1 MSRIRSRRRQAPITL
16 RVVAPLVLGLVVLVA
31 WQLLVGSGR
40 ISQTLLPGPDAVWQ
54 RLVHDLTQGSLLAS
68 TGVTVG
74 EALLGCLIATLVALP
89 LGYLIA
95 GSHLAQAAF
104 FPYLAASQAV
114 PAVALAPLLVIW
126 VGYGLAPIAL
136 LCALIVFFPL
146 VLATV
151 LGVRGIDND
160 VVEAAE
166 LDGASGWAMLW
177 AIEAPLAR
185 PVLLTGIRNGF
196 TLSVTGAVVGEFVM
210 GGKGLGL
217 VVSVETAS
225 ADTTGLFATLI
236 VLCTLAVAVHQTLV
250 VVEHLTDPYRLPGD
264 RGSHARTPSQPEEHP
279 LQITSV
285 PRGDTRRIE
294 ELVA

>member
-1 MSRIRSRRRQAPITL
+1 MSRIRNRRRQAPISL
-16 RVVAPLVLGLVVLVA
+16 RIVAPLVMGLVVLLG
-31 WQLLVGSGR
+31 WHLLASSGG
-40 ISQTLLPGPDAVWQ
+40 IPQTLVPSPDAVGE
-54 RLVHDLTQGSLLAS
+54 RLVHDLAHGSLLAS

-74 EALLGCLIATLVALP
+74 EALLGCLIATSVALP

-126 VGYGLAPIAL
+126 VGYGLVPIAL

-236 VLCTLAVAVHQTLV
+236 VLCSLAVAVHQTLV
-250 VVEHLTDPYRLPGD
+250 VVEHLTDPYRLPRNQETHD
-264 RGSHARTPSQPEEHP
+264 SAAPQAEELP
-279 LQITSV
+279 LHIKPVS
-285 PRGDTRRIE
+285 RGDTTRIE

>member
-1 MSRIRSRRRQAPITL
+1 MSARI
-16 RVVAPLVLGLVVLVA
+16 VAPLVLGLLVLTG
-31 WQLLVGSGR
+31 WHLLAA
-40 ISQTLLPGPDAVWQ
+40 SQTIASTFLPSPSDVWK
-54 RLVHDLTQGSLLAS
+54 RLTHDLVHGSLLAS
-68 TGVTVG
+68 TAVTLG
-74 EALLGCLIATLVALP
+74 EAAMGCLIATVIALP

-126 VGYGLAPIAL
+126 VGYGIVPIAL

-151 LGVRGIDND
+151 LGVRGIDPD

-177 AIEAPLAR
+177 SIEAPLAR

-217 VVSVETAS
+217 LVSVESAS

-236 VLCTLAVAVHQTLV
+236 VLCTLAVAVHQGLV
-250 VVEHLTDPYRLPGD
+250 LVEHLTDPYRLPRSRSRTGALPQQVD
-264 RGSHARTPSQPEEHP
+264 TLPLSIPAASRGNATQP
-279 LQITSV
+279 
-285 PRGDTRRIE
+285 E

>member
-1 MSRIRSRRRQAPITL
+1 MSRIRSRRQQVPIVL
-16 RVVAPLVLGLVVLVA
+16 RIVAPLVVG
-31 WQLLVGSGR
+31 LLVLLVWHLLTSSGR
-40 ISQTLLPGPDAVWQ
+40 IAPTFVPGPGAVWQ
-54 RLVHDLTQGSLLAS
+54 RLSHDLVHGSLLAS

-74 EALLGCLIATLVALP
+74 EAVLGCFIATAVALP

-126 VGYGLAPIAL
+126 VGYGLVPIAL

-151 LGVRGIDND
+151 LGVRGIDPD
-160 VVEAAE
+160 IVEAAE
-166 LDGASGWAMLW
+166 LDGASGWSMLW

-236 VLCTLAVAVHQTLV
+236 VLCTLAVAVHQSLV
-250 VVEHLTDPYRLPGD
+250 LVEHLTDPYRLSTRRGTAEAPSD
-264 RGSHARTPSQPEEHP
+264 RTEEPSVQIPTASRGSAT
-279 LQITSV
+279 TM
-285 PRGDTRRIE
+285 E
-294 ELVA
+294 ELAA